1 MLIVDI
7 KPYNFVEKFSVR
19 PQRNIVFGGHG
30 LNCDCFEKNVEQ
42 RRSLEEQKTDLRAK
56 IREIP
61 TISENPDVLV
71 HADKLLIYS
80 KRPEQLALANFVF
93 DEEFFHTPEKM
104 KKVKG
109 IIGAVD
115 SEYRNAFVKKV
126 FSNEHCYKN
135 ENLLGRVE
143 NILYTII
150 DNKYSYEGKFAFL
163 DKVLAS
169 EKLYK
174 NKGFMDNV
182 GQILYDYSNQ
192 FCSDKNLILLNGILN
207 NEELSSRK
215 DFIQAVGQVLAQKDF
230 EEESLS
236 FFEKKVL
243 SAVAL
248 AKNYYAEG
256 VFSQLINDEKFFG
269 NEDLIVYLPNIVK
282 EIWGENVNKAQDLAD
297 YLKEKEGRNPASFNV
312 ALIHEFLN
320 TSYSKIEYAEPIA
333 RVKGKAYEKK
343 SQLQGGNDVVTN
355 AIVDA
360 FFDENRKVI
369 VPALEILGEKNF
381 VHAYRLKLSGL
392 KELCLDCNYIKDI
405 LRDDDCYEELL
416 LKINP
421 QASEQYKLLQAEISE
436 TKAKYV
442 EAQKRGDTYKSKE
455 LQDKI
460 NTLTTL
466 ARQLVANKLDY
477 DPDTVINKI
486 SVIANSVEGYEGV
499 ERKKQLCKFID
510 LLEPSGDENDRVWQK
525 AVCEQFF
532 KKMNVPYDVELA
544 DRLGLEQNKY
554 VGKLLSAHTDVVFDM
569 KELCEEFLK
578 NPDKSNLEMFNQ
590 YKSNKVTKAKFEE
603 YGLDY
608 DKWVDF
614 DENSY
619 LVVKKASKKEDGDV
633 VVRKVDMNNITK
645 ALFLGNEAGC
655 CTAIGTGILH
665 AKAVSYLKNKFVG
678 AIEVLDNEKPIGNT
692 MCYFAEVEG
701 DLALILDNIHVKKEY
716 KNNDVIRDGII
727 KYAQNICAE
736 VGKPNIPV
744 YVSGHRNKVDL
755 AEFDLDHY
763 VIKIIGD
770 SGNDEVYLDVET
782 DYARV
787 NPDKTIWSELT
798 RVA

>member
-1 MLIVDI
+1 M
-7 KPYNFVEKFSVR
+7 PYNLVGKFSVC
-19 PQRNIVFGGHG
+19 PQKNILFGGRG

-42 RRSLEEQKTDLRAK
+42 RRSLEEQKADLRVK
-56 IREIP
+56 IREIS
-61 TISENPDVLV
+61 TISENPEVLDD
-71 HADKLLIYS
+71 AENLLVYS

-93 DEEFFHTPEKM
+93 DEDFFHTPERM
-104 KKVKG
+104 SKVKG

-126 FSNEHCYKN
+126 FSNKHCYKN
-135 ENLLGRVE
+135 EKLLGKVE
-143 NILYTII
+143 NILYTISE
-150 DNKYSYEGKFAFL
+150 NKYSYEGKFAFF
-163 DKVLAS
+163 DKVLTS

-174 NKGFMDNV
+174 NKGFVDNV
-182 GQILYDYSNQ
+182 GQILYDYSNH
-192 FCSDKNLILLNGILN
+192 FSCDKNLILLDGILN
-207 NEELSSRK
+207 NEELSSNS
-215 DFIQAVGQVLAQKDF
+215 DFIQAVGKVLAQK
-230 EEESLS
+230 ELKEESLS
-236 FFEKKVL
+236 FSEKKVL
-243 SAVAL
+243 SAVAV
-248 AKNYYAEG
+248 AKNYYAED
-256 VFSQLINDEKFFG
+256 VFAQLINDEKFFG

-312 ALIHEFLN
+312 ALIHEYLN
-320 TSYSKIEYAEPIA
+320 TNYSKIEHAEPIA

-355 AIVDA
+355 VSVDA
-360 FFDENRKVI
+360 FFDENRKII

-381 VHAYRLKLSGL
+381 VHAYRLKMSGL
-392 KELCLDCNYIKDI
+392 KELCLGCNRIKEI
-405 LRDDDCYEELL
+405 LNDDDCYEELL

-436 TKAKYV
+436 TKSKFV
-442 EAQKRGDTYKSKE
+442 ESQRGGDVSSSKE
-455 LQDKI
+455 LQNKI
-460 NTLTTL
+460 NTLTL
-466 ARQLVANKLDY
+466 LSRQLVANKLDY

-499 ERKKQLCKFID
+499 EKKRQLCRLVD
-510 LLEPSGDENDRVWQK
+510 LLNQSSIENDRRWQK

-532 KKMNVPYDVELA
+532 KKMNIPYDVKLA

-554 VGKLLSAHTDVVFDM
+554 VGKLLSANPDVVFDM

-578 NPDKSNLEMFNQ
+578 NPDKSNLEIFNQ
-590 YKSNKVTKAKFEE
+590 YECNKVTKAKFEE

-608 DKWVDF
+608 DKWVNF

-619 LVVKKASKKEDGDV
+619 LVIKEASKKEDGDV
-633 VVRKVDMNNITK
+633 IVRKVDMNNITK

-678 AIEVLDNEKPIGNT
+678 AIEVLDNEKPVGNT

-701 DLALILDNIHVKKEY
+701 DLALVLDNIHVKSEY
-716 KNNDVIRDGII
+716 KNNATIRDGIFE
-727 KYAQNICAE
+727 YAKKLCEE

-744 YVSGHRNKVDL
+744 YVSGHRNRVDL
-755 AEFDLDHY
+755 AEFDLNHY
-763 VIKIIGD
+763 LIKIIGD
-770 SGNDEVYLDVET
+770 SGVDKIYLDVET

-787 NPDKTIWSELT
+787 NPDITIWSELT